1 MNDGREGYF
10 TLRGAPA
17 RSKSDEERDRDR
29 AAEAI
34 PAEKMV
40 RLSVR
45 DAPVLAGGA
54 GGGRMS
60 ILAMTLLGFG
70 ALVGVLIA
78 SIVTGIVQTR
88 EIGAEF
94 ARLRTL
100 KEVAD
105 TANTIDRSLGQ
116 LRLSVREFLSSGD
129 PSHAAIAR
137 VKLADMA
144 ELVADAKRGERAGER
159 AAVLEAMREGLARF
173 GNVFEQAAGLQADR
187 NTAYE
192 RLALIAEQAE
202 LNLRDIAA
210 TRSAQRDAAGAA
222 RANALR
228 DSLIETRTLAL
239 AYQAERGRADLSA
252 RLDVAL
258 SAIEWGRSAVD
269 ADLAA
274 EIAEVARGARAVRLA
289 AESAEALVTRG
300 IDAEGREIE
309 LLTERLRSLAANA
322 EAGLVTLVERRVT
335 DMGGQGLALI
345 VIGAVL
351 GLLSAL
357 AVARLTTGPVRDIAR
372 ALEDVSAGRIDTAIP
387 YLDFG
392 NEIGRMARATE
403 VFRQAMSEIQRAET
417 VLRASL
423 DNMDQGLALLDA
435 NYELQI
441 ANSRFAQMLGLPAA
455 MARRG
460 TPIEDIIRAFFETHI
475 ADPGRRAAAIAE
487 RIAIA
492 KRGQAQ
498 NFELPGANGS
508 TLEVRVRPIP
518 EGGVVYTFTDVTRT
532 RESERAAKQARDFLE
547 SVIDAMPANVN
558 VKGRDLRYTM
568 FNRYQAEVFGFDRR
582 TAIGKRLADLV
593 PLTPSATQVAR
604 NEDLDVEILEGK
616 RGTIVYDFEN
626 LDATGRHRAWLT
638 TKTAVHD
645 EAGEITGVLTVSID
659 IGERRKLEQALR
671 DAAQAA
677 EEAARAKSEFLAVMS
692 HEIRTPLNGVI
703 GTLELLRR
711 QPLTADQ
718 AELAGIAHEAAQS
731 LIQIIGDILDFS
743 KIEAGK
749 LELESVPIA
758 PRRVIETVV
767 NALEPAA
774 SAKGLRLASR
784 VDESLP
790 EAVFGDALRL
800 RQVLFNLIGNAVK
813 FTETGEIDVTVTH
826 GPAPGTWRFAI
837 HDTGIGMTA
846 EQQARL
852 FSAFH
857 QADTSTTRRYGGTG
871 LGLSICRGIV
881 EMMGSRIEIDSRPGE
896 GSTFRFDV
904 AFEECDP
911 ALVVESDIEVGRHR
925 LLTPSTRETALRR
938 GHLVLVAEDNPT
950 NQRVVRKQLEQLGC
964 AADIAANGL
973 EALEM
978 AKTGRYALVLM
989 DHHMPEMDG
998 LDATR
1003 AIRAIETSTGAKRTP
1018 IVALTANAL
1027 RGEAERSFEAGMD
1040 DFCAKPLTL
1049 AQLARV
1055 LRRWLPDRDPAEA
1068 EMDAMVES
1076 ALPPADDHTV
1086 LDLAHLAATL
1096 GAVDDGLREDLQL
1109 FVETTEDY
1117 VRRIVAAVEARDART
1132 ARETAHSAKGAAR
1145 TAGAR
1150 ELAALMQAIED
1161 SVKQDDFAA
1170 AASLAGALRSTL
1182 DRVTRAIASL

>member
-1 MNDGREGYF
+1 MSDRGEGFF

-17 RSKSDEERDRDR
+17 RSKSDEERARDR
-29 AAEAI
+29 AAAEI
-34 PAEKMV
+34 PVEKMV

-54 GGGRMS
+54 GGGKLS

-78 SIVTGIVQTR
+78 SNVAGIVQMR
-88 EIGAEF
+88 EIGHEF
-94 ARLRTL
+94 ARLRTM
-100 KEVAD
+100 KETAD
-105 TANTIDRSLGQ
+105 TATAIDRALGQ
-116 LRLSVREFLSSGD
+116 LRLSVREFLGSGD
-129 PSHAAIAR
+129 AAHAGRAQEKMGEIADR
-137 VKLADMA
+137 IAQ
-144 ELVADAKRGERAGER
+144 AKRGERAGER
-159 AAVLEAMREGLARF
+159 SEVLEAAGQRLARF
-173 GNVFEQAAGLQADR
+173 GNVFEQVAGLQADR
-187 NTAYE
+187 AVAYD
-192 RLALIAEQAE
+192 RLALVAEQAE

-210 TRSAQRDAAGAA
+210 TLSARRDATGAA
-222 RANALR
+222 RTNALR
-228 DSLIETRTLAL
+228 DALIEVRTLSL

-258 SAIEWGRSAVD
+258 SGLEWGRNAVD
-269 ADLAA
+269 ADLAS
-274 EIAEVARGARAVRLA
+274 EIAEVARLARAVRQA
-289 AESAEALVTRG
+289 AERSETLVAGG

-309 LLTERLRSLAANA
+309 RLTERLRALSANA
-322 EAGLVTLVERRVT
+322 ESGLVALIERRVT

-345 VIGAVL
+345 VIGAML

-372 ALEDVSAGRIDTAIP
+372 ALEDVSAGRIDSPIP

-417 VLRASL
+417 VLRASFE
-423 DNMDQGLALLDA
+423 NMDQGLALLDA

-441 ANSRFAQMLGLPAA
+441 ANSRFAQMLGITTAV
-455 MARRG
+455 ARRG
-460 TPIEDIIRAFFETHI
+460 TPIEDIIRTYFEAHI
-475 ADPGRRAAAIAE
+475 EDPGRRAAAIAE
-487 RIAIA
+487 RIALA
-492 KRGQAQ
+492 KQGKAQ
-498 NFELPGANGS
+498 TFELPGAKGS
-508 TLEVRVRPIP
+508 VLEVRVRPTP
-518 EGGVVYTFTDVTRT
+518 EGGVVYTFTDVTRA
-532 RESERAAKQARDFLE
+532 RESERAVKDARSFLE

-568 FNRYQAEVFGFDRR
+568 FNRYQAEVFGFERG

-593 PLTPSATQVAR
+593 PMTPSAGDVTR
-604 NEDLDVEILEGK
+604 NEDLDIEILEG
-616 RGTIVYDFEN
+616 RRNSIVYDFEN
-626 LDATGRHRAWLT
+626 SDATGRHRAWLT
-638 TKTAVHD
+638 TKTAVRD
-645 EAGEITGVLTVSID
+645 ETGDITGVLTVSID

-671 DAAQAA
+671 DAATAA

-749 LELESVPIA
+749 LELENVPIA
-758 PRRVIETVV
+758 PRRVVDTVV
-767 NALEPAA
+767 NALEAAA
-774 SAKGLRLASR
+774 SAKGLRLSAR
-784 VDESLP
+784 IDASLP
-790 EAVFGDALRL
+790 EAVFGDPLRL
-800 RQVLFNLIGNAVK
+800 RQVLFNLVGNAVK
-813 FTETGEIDVTVTH
+813 FTEKGEIEVAVT
-826 GPAPGTWRFAI
+826 PAPEAGRWRFSI
-837 HDTGIGMTA
+837 RDTGIGLSD

-857 QADTSTTRRYGGTG
+857 QADTSTTRKYGGTG
-871 LGLSICRGIV
+871 LGLSICRAIV
-881 EMMGSRIEIDSRPGE
+881 EMMGGKIEIDSKAGE

-904 AFEECDP
+904 TLDECDP
-911 ALVVESDIEVGRHR
+911 ALVAVADIEVGRGR
-925 LLTPSTRETALRR
+925 FFTPAGRETARQR

-978 AKTGRYALVLM
+978 AKSGRYALVLM

-1003 AIRAIETSTGAKRTP
+1003 AIRALETSTGAKRTP

-1027 RGEAERSFEAGMD
+1027 RGEAERSFDAGMD

-1055 LRRWLPDRDPAEA
+1055 LRRWLPDRDPAEI
-1068 EMDAMVES
+1068 EMEAMVES
-1076 ALPPADDHTV
+1076 VLPPPDDHTV
-1086 LDLAHLAATL
+1086 LDVAHLVATL
-1096 GAVDDGLREDLQL
+1096 GAIDDGLREDLQL
-1109 FVETTEDY
+1109 FVDTTEDY
-1117 VRRIVAAVEARDART
+1117 VRRIAAAVEARDARA

-1182 DRVTRAIASL
+1182 DRVARAVASL